1 MESRTKRAKGVGA
14 SRGMI
19 LAALVA
25 VFAVITDQL
34 TKAWALSAL
43 VEGRRIGVIG
53 EHLSLVLTRNSG
65 VAFSLGASSTWIF
78 TILALVIIGVL
89 VYALV
94 RARSTRLAAS
104 IGLLLGGAIGNLI
117 DRLIQPPSFG
127 QGHVIDF
134 IDYAGFFVGNVADIW
149 IVLGAAWLAIEMILG
164 EKTKHE

>member
-65 VAFSLGASSTWIF
+65 AAFSLGASSTWIF

-94 RARSTRLAAS
+94 RARSTRLAAL

-117 DRLIQPPSFG
+117 DRLIQPSSFG

>member
-1 MESRTKRAKGVGA
+1 MESRSKRAKGAGA

-53 EHLSLVLTRNSG
+53 QYLSLVLTRNSG
-65 VAFSLGASSTWIF
+65 AAFSLGASSTWIF

-89 VYALV
+89 FYALV
-94 RARSTRLAAS
+94 RAHSMRLAAS

-134 IDYAGFFVGNVADIW
+134 IDYGGFFVGNVADIW

-164 EKTKHE
+164 EKAKHE

>member
-65 VAFSLGASSTWIF
+65 AAFSLGASST
-78 TILALVIIGVL
+78 
-89 VYALV
+89 
-94 RARSTRLAAS
+94 
-104 IGLLLGGAIGNLI
+104 
-117 DRLIQPPSFG
+117 
-127 QGHVIDF
+127 
-134 IDYAGFFVGNVADIW
+134 
-149 IVLGAAWLAIEMILG
+149 
-164 EKTKHE
+164 

>member
-1 MESRTKRAKGVGA
+1 SGA
-14 SRGMI
+14 
-19 LAALVA
+19 
-25 VFAVITDQL
+25 
-34 TKAWALSAL
+34 
-43 VEGRRIGVIG
+43 
-53 EHLSLVLTRNSG
+53 
-65 VAFSLGASSTWIF
+65 AFSLGASSTWIF

-89 VYALV
+89 FYALV
-94 RARSTRLAAS
+94 RAHSMRLAAS

>member
-1 MESRTKRAKGVGA
+1 MESRSKRAKGAGA

-25 VFAVITDQL
+25 AFAVITDQL
-34 TKAWALSAL
+34 TKTWALSAL

-53 EHLSLVLTRNSG
+53 QYLSLVLTRNSG
-65 VAFSLGASSTWIF
+65 AAFSLGASSTWIF